1 MANSAQNK
9 NSNTSWTPMQA
20 YVLAAICLVVGI
32 AAGFFIRGSA
42 SPVTATPAT
51 QASSE
56 VAIPTGMTSG
66 QMAPGQLQAIPAQQS
81 AEVVAAAAKPLLDA
95 LASDPKNSE
104 KTARVGDLYFDSH
117 VYDKA
122 ISYYE
127 QSIKLN
133 PNDPNVLTDLGTAY
147 FYTGDSNTAVQKF
160 QQALKLNPTHA
171 NALFNLGIVRW
182 QGLKDPKGAIE
193 AWEKLLQT
201 NPNYEQKDHVRELME
216 RAKAHGSM
224 S

>member
-1 MANSAQNK
+1 
-9 NSNTSWTPMQA
+9 MQA

-32 AAGFFIRGSA
+32 AVGFFIGGSK
-42 SPVTATPAT
+42 SPAT
-51 QASSE
+51 QSTETQALNQA
-56 VAIPTGMTSG
+56 AIPSGMTSG
-66 QMAPGQLQAIPAQQS
+66 PMAPGQLQAIPEQQS
-81 AEVVAAAAKPLLDA
+81 AEAVAAAAKPLLDE
-95 LASDPKNSE
+95 LATDPKSPE
-104 KTARVGDLYFDSH
+104 KTARVGDFYFDSH

-127 QSIKLN
+127 ASIRLKPDN
-133 PNDPNVLTDLGTAY
+133 PSVLTDLGTAY
-147 FYTGDSNTAVQKF
+147 FYSGDSNTAIKRF
-160 QQALKLNPTHA
+160 DQALNLNPTFA

-182 QGLKDPKGAIE
+182 QGLKDPKGAVE
-193 AWEKLLQT
+193 VWEKLLQT